1 MAASGRKR
9 LQAFT
14 LVELLV
20 VIGIIALLIAILLPA
35 LTKARE
41 QGLRTKC
48 MANHKQLMNAIIM
61 YTNENGLS
69 MPFINSNSVERSGTF
84 KGPGWLYE
92 DSTASGNGRSAQSDV
107 ER

>member
-61 YTNENGLS
+61 YTSENRLS
-69 MPFINSNSVERSGTF
+69 MPFIHSNGIETGTPPNFF
-84 KGPGWLYE
+84 KGPGWLY
-92 DSTASGNGRSAQSDV
+92 DYSAIHPC
-107 ER
+107 